1 MKFSRLLR
9 FCAGMSVLQLCLSG
23 NLQSQKAPE
32 GISWSFDESAGAVVH
47 DSLGNLDDRVDGFW
61 SRVPGLPGK
70 ALEFDG
76 YSTRIVRV
84 AKNVPPLGDRFSVSA
99 CVALNNYP
107 WNWVPIADQSA
118 ESQVGYFF
126 GIDAFGHVG
135 FDVAVNGVWQQLISS
150 QKLPLK
156 KWARLS
162 GTFDSKSGM
171 TIYINGEVAAT
182 LQATGHFAQAVGAD
196 LIVGRVRAPML
207 PFPAWLIHPQDPVK
221 YSLDGNLDEVKILNH
236 SINPDEEK
244 TAFAESK
251 IPDRDVIPYAVL
263 PSGPSGAGPFGALY
277 ATLKFTPTWDR
288 PRRLGP
294 DSDVV
299 VRFDHSP
306 MRLVFWQG
314 TNYVPAWVTNNGKW
328 YTDEFLEAWGP
339 QCVDGEDCEPMSDK
353 QSRYSHVSIL
363 ESSPARAVV
372 HWRYALAETRNYKG
386 AFTDPVT
393 GWFDW
398 ANEYWYVYPDG
409 VAVRKQVLWSSDLDP
424 KEPAGHEWQE
434 TIVINGPGQRP
445 EDNIEAD
452 ALTFLNMKGETHTYH
467 WDPKTDESFDYP
479 KGPGT
484 IDLPTGAN
492 IQVVNLKSTEKA
504 FQIVWPRGTH
514 FDSYNGEKSYSMFEA
529 WNHWPVAQIASSGRP
544 AVAADRTSHTSL
556 SHIYWDE
563 YGKDEQTETKLLLS
577 GLTSL
582 SPSQLLPLAKSW
594 ISPPAVKVVE
604 GDSAGAEYDPS
615 QRAFVVHR
623 SATAKAGGLTLKL
636 AASAETPIVNPAFV
650 IENWSGPVKVT
661 VSRKGGKWDVPVRIG
676 YSTRLESVSLVL
688 YMGLTSN
695 EETQVRV
702 DPALK

>member
-1 MKFSRLLR
+1 
-9 FCAGMSVLQLCLSG
+9 
-23 NLQSQKAPE
+23 
-32 GISWSFDESAGAVVH
+32 
-47 DSLGNLDDRVDGFW
+47 
-61 SRVPGLPGK
+61 
-70 ALEFDG
+70 
-76 YSTRIVRV
+76 
-84 AKNVPPLGDRFSVSA
+84 
-99 CVALNNYP
+99 
-107 WNWVPIADQSA
+107 
-118 ESQVGYFF
+118 
-126 GIDAFGHVG
+126 
-135 FDVAVNGVWQQLISS
+135 
-150 QKLPLK
+150 
-156 KWARLS
+156 
-162 GTFDSKSGM
+162 
-171 TIYINGEVAAT
+171 
-182 LQATGHFAQAVGAD
+182 
-196 LIVGRVRAPML
+196 
-207 PFPAWLIHPQDPVK
+207 
-221 YSLDGNLDEVKILNH
+221 
-236 SINPDEEK
+236 
-244 TAFAESK
+244 
-251 IPDRDVIPYAVL
+251 
-263 PSGPSGAGPFGALY
+263 
-277 ATLKFTPTWDR
+277 
-288 PRRLGP
+288 
-294 DSDVV
+294 
-299 VRFDHSP
+299 
-306 MRLVFWQG
+306 
-314 TNYVPAWVTNNGKW
+314 
-328 YTDEFLEAWGP
+328 
-339 QCVDGEDCEPMSDK
+339 
-353 QSRYSHVSIL
+353 
-363 ESSPARAVV
+363 
-372 HWRYALAETRNYKG
+372 
-386 AFTDPVT
+386 
-393 GWFDW
+393 
-398 ANEYWYVYPDG
+398 
-409 VAVRKQVLWSSDLDP
+409 
-424 KEPAGHEWQE
+424 
-434 TIVINGPGQRP
+434 
-445 EDNIEAD
+445 
-452 ALTFLNMKGETHTYH
+452 MKGETHTYH